1 MDYIEKIK
9 SGATTAF
16 IDSTN
21 KSRAAYKPEFIS
33 NDHTNGVPDVV
44 YIE

>member
-1 MDYIEKIK
+1 MHSVDEGLRIDIEEVNDSMSKNGEKIL

-21 KSRAAYKPEFIS
+21 KSSI
-33 NDHTNGVPDVV
+33 VL
-44 YIE
+44 

>member
-1 MDYIEKIK
+1 MNDKKDKII

-21 KSRAAYKPEFIS
+21 KSSAAYKPDFI
-33 NDHTNGVPDVV
+33 
-44 YIE
+44 

>member
-1 MDYIEKIK
+1 MPSVDEGSRVDIEEVNDSMSKNVERII

-21 KSRAAYKPEFIS
+21 KSSI
-33 NDHTNGVPDVV
+33 VL
-44 YIE
+44 